1 MSDSPLTYCAVHPDR
16 ETSLRCNKCDRYM
29 CVQCAVQ
36 TPVGYRCRE
45 CTRVQDDKFFNSSQN
60 DYVLIFAVCFLLT
73 AGAGA
78 IAYTINFI
86 FILLIAGF
94 PVGGLVAEVALRA
107 TKRRRGRQSGKIAAA
122 GAALGGIGGALISAY
137 LRYSSNLNSVAAEMG
152 INPAKLPGISLSSL
166 LEMVLSDI
174 GLLLFVGLVAVAV
187 YQRFRVSI

>member
-1 MSDSPLTYCAVHPDR
+1 MTDSPLTYCAVHPDR

-45 CTRVQDDKFFNSSQN
+45 CTRAHDDKFFNSSQN
-60 DYVLIFAVCFLLT
+60 DYVLIFALCFLLT

-78 IAYTINFI
+78 IAQSINFI

-94 PVGGLVAEVALRA
+94 PVGGLIGEAALRA
-107 TKRRRGRQSGKIAAA
+107 TKRRRGRASGKIAAA
-122 GAALGGIGGALISAY
+122 GAVSGGIVGGMIAVY
-137 LRYSSNLNSVAAEMG
+137 MRYQSQIQSFAANMG
-152 INPAKLPGISLSSL
+152 ITIPGPSLSDL
-166 LEMVLSDI
+166 LQAVLSDI